1 MDHFSPG
8 TEQVWEQQA
17 GVTLLSV
24 ADVPDGEIC
33 RMAGTVGEYAGA
45 LRAPLSG
52 RACVYYMVVAEQPGV
67 IWTQCDGVAFG
78 LEDASGRA
86 IIEPASAKV
95 ALVLDHREHLKALRY
110 ATPQQDAILMRHGYD
125 VRGSGGLVFYE
136 AVITVGERI
145 TVSAP
150 AAVSRVAPH
159 ARKLA
164 SAIRRR
170 CGCASRVRTRPRCAS
185 RAIAQIDRYALA
197 DLAAVPGLRGGG
209 LIDEL
214 LVRGPRTGAR
224 RHERGD
230 GCPAAIASRNA
241 WPSAC
246 RRRRRARCRR
256 AWCR

>member
-33 RMAGTVGEYAGA
+33 RMVGTVGEYAGA

-125 VRGSGGLVFYE
+125 VRGSGGLIFYE

-145 TVSAP
+145 TVVGAGRREPGGASCPETGFRDPPPMRLRVKGSDTAP
-150 AAVSRVAPH
+150 LCIA
-159 ARKLA
+159 
-164 SAIRRR
+164 
-170 CGCASRVRTRPRCAS
+170 CD
-185 RAIAQIDRYALA
+185 RADRS
-197 DLAAVPGLRGGG
+197 LRAG
-209 LIDEL
+209 
-214 LVRGPRTGAR
+214 
-224 RHERGD
+224 
-230 GCPAAIASRNA
+230 
-241 WPSAC
+241 
-246 RRRRRARCRR
+246 
-256 AWCR
+256 